1 MANPH
6 RKGKLGKQPDG
17 SYVLINEVGKGYKA
31 DMALVVVWDYC
42 DGTRT
47 EADIIKLLAERMEV
61 SKKSVSKTVPL
72 IIQKLRDCQLI
83 Y

>member
-6 RKGKLGKQPDG
+6 RKGQLGKKPDG
-17 SYVLINEVGKGYKA
+17 SYVLINAAGKGFKA

-47 EADIIKLLAERMEV
+47 EGDIVKLLAERMET
-61 SKKSVSKTVPL
+61 SRKNVSKTVPL